1 MALRAPTAAVRWYA
15 AGFALGANGARPTQ
29 RRGRPR
35 LRAMVA
41 HWQAG
46 IRSGAFARLMFVG
59 AYAQTSKGLPE

>member
-1 MALRAPTAAVRWYA
+1 
-15 AGFALGANGARPTQ
+15 
-29 RRGRPR
+29 
-35 LRAMVA
+35 MVA